1 MSTPEPVRARLKP
14 DPDEAARRRGV
25 QDDVERLVAAL
36 AASGISV
43 TPDDAYAAWRRHS
56 EDRAAGWLILYDD
69 DAENRDALL
78 KHLDLET

>member
-14 DPDEAARRRGV
+14 NPDKAARRRGV
-25 QDDVERLVAAL
+25 RDDVERLVAAL

-43 TPDDAYAAWRRHS
+43 TPDDVYAAWRRHS

-69 DAENRDALL
+69 DETNRDVLL
-78 KHLDLET
+78 EHLDLET